1 MAGTHDPH
9 GPQDPQDPQGPHNS
23 DGAHSSQSPHGP
35 EGPQG
40 RGGAQRPGA
49 GGAGRTGGSPDPGD
63 ASAQDGAFER
73 FEPVPGYGPTKQ
85 YPDPYDGSGD
95 YVPERRTNGYDHD
108 QRPPR
113 SARRRFSA
121 LRLWAGGIAVALVA
135 ALAAA
140 VALLL
145 VRGVLDIPVFAPE
158 TEGAMVPASTG
169 QLALGAALAALVATA
184 VLHLLLLATPQ
195 PGRFLAWIIAL
206 GTAAVM
212 LAPFN
217 SSATWAAKGGT
228 AGVYLVIGLVIGT
241 LMSTVARSA
250 SPARD

>member
-1 MAGTHDPH
+1 MAGTHGPY
-9 GPQDPQDPQGPHNS
+9 GPQDPQEPEDPRGQGERQPRRPAGGPN
-23 DGAHSSQSPHGP
+23 GAH
-35 EGPQG
+35 
-40 RGGAQRPGA
+40 A
-49 GGAGRTGGSPDPGD
+49 GGTGRQGGSPGPAGGGD
-63 ASAQDGAFER
+63 HDGPFER
-73 FEPVPGYGPTKQ
+73 FDPVPGYGPTKQ
-85 YPDPYDGSGD
+85 YPDPYSGP
-95 YVPERRTNGYDHD
+95 VTERGTNGYNHD
-108 QRPPR
+108 RRPPR

-121 LRLWAGGIAVALVA
+121 VRLWAGGTAVALVA

-140 VALLL
+140 VAMLL

-158 TEGAMVPASTG
+158 TEGMLVAASTWP
-169 QLALGAALAALVATA
+169 LALGAALAALAATA

-206 GTAAVM
+206 GTAAAM

-217 SSATWAAKGGT
+217 STASWEAKGGT

-250 SPARD
+250 TSGRD

>member
-1 MAGTHDPH
+1 MAGTH
-9 GPQDPQDPQGPHNS
+9 GPQEPQEPEDPRGQGERDH
-23 DGAHSSQSPHGP
+23 DGP
-35 EGPQG
+35 
-40 RGGAQRPGA
+40 
-49 GGAGRTGGSPDPGD
+49 
-63 ASAQDGAFER
+63 FER
-73 FEPVPGYGPTKQ
+73 FDPVPGYGPTKQ
-85 YPDPYDGSGD
+85 YPDPYAGP
-95 YVPERRTNGYDHD
+95 VTERRTNGYDHD
-108 QRPPR
+108 RRPPR

-121 LRLWAGGIAVALVA
+121 VRLWAGGTAVALVA

-140 VALLL
+140 VAMLL

-158 TEGAMVPASTG
+158 TEGMLVAASTWP
-169 QLALGAALAALVATA
+169 LALGAALAALAATA

-206 GTAAVM
+206 GTAAAM

-217 SSATWAAKGGT
+217 STATWEAKGGT

-250 SPARD
+250 SSGRD